1 MREYTSPPVN
11 SMPWLPT
18 NVRLPPDTTRMLTCG
33 QPKMQDAF
41 EEDDDPETHS
51 MVMDWPLSIRM
62 VGTSAVDGQELD
74 RFPGQMQT

>member
-1 MREYTSPPVN
+1 
-11 SMPWLPT
+11 
-18 NVRLPPDTTRMLTCG
+18 MLTCG